1 LNSLTL
7 LVVAACCFVLGYR
20 YYSAFLA
27 ARVVAV
33 NPARPTPAHRY
44 HDGKDYV
51 PTNRYVLFGHHFA
64 AISGAGP
71 LIGPVLAAQWGVL
84 PSAVWIVIGAVLA
97 GAVHDFIILVS
108 SVRCRGMSLSEIAGL
123 HIGPVARITTS
134 IAILFIIMTALAGL
148 AIAVVKAL
156 SESSWGVFSIA
167 ATIPV
172 ALFVGLYLHVFRPG
186 RVAEASVIGVSL
198 VLAAVILGARVPG
211 SSWEQYFLLT
221 ERQLKIAL
229 PTYGFIASV
238 LPVWM
243 LLCPRDYLSSYMK
256 IGTIGLL
263 AVGVAVVHP
272 MLRMPLTTSFVAG
285 GGVVVPGTV
294 WPFVCITIM
303 CGAVSG
309 FHALIGSG
317 TTPKMINSEGDLRFI
332 GYGAML
338 MEGFVAIMAL
348 IAASSLL
355 PHDYFAINA
364 KSLDLVP
371 AWAGSKTN
379 LAELTRMVGETN
391 LVGRTGGAVSLA
403 VGMAQIFSG
412 IPGMRSLMAYWY
424 HFAIMFE
431 ALFILTAVDT
441 GTRVARFIV
450 HEFANLRSS
459 MGRTDAQDVVA
470 AARGAAA
477 AAQPFPA
484 PDDDAARPASYRT
497 VVLTSAVA
505 SLCWGYLLYNND
517 ISAIWPMFGIANQ
530 LLAAIALAIGT
541 AFILRTSAPRYAL
554 ATALPMAFL
563 LVTTEY
569 AGGLSVARS
578 YLPQHSYLNAG
589 LTLAMMAMALVI
601 TADSARAWA
610 QALRRRGVMAPEAPV
625 AEKVEVGTRV

>member
-1 LNSLTL
+1 MNSLTL
-7 LVVAACCFVLGYR
+7 LVVAACCFALGYR

-27 ARVVAV
+27 SKVATV
-33 NPARPTPAHRY
+33 NPERPTPAHCF

-108 SVRCRGMSLSEIAGL
+108 SVRCRGMSLSEIAGT
-123 HIGPVARITTS
+123 HIGPTARMVTS
-134 IAILFIIMTALAGL
+134 IAILFIIITALAGL

-156 SESSWGVFSIA
+156 TGSIWGTFSIA
-167 ATIPV
+167 ATIPI
-172 ALFVGLYLHVFRPG
+172 ALFVGLYLHVLRPG
-186 RVAEASVIGVSL
+186 KVGEASVIGVLL
-198 VLAAVILGARVPG
+198 VFAAVILGARVPG
-211 SSWEQYFLLT
+211 TSWGHYFMLT
-221 ERQLKIAL
+221 ETQLKLAL

-256 IGTIGLL
+256 IGTISLL
-263 AVGVAVVHP
+263 AVGIAVVHP
-272 MLRMPLTTSFVAG
+272 QLRMPLTTDFIRG

-338 MEGFVAIMAL
+338 VEGFVAIIAL

-355 PHDYFAINA
+355 PYDYFAINA
-364 KSLDLVP
+364 KSLALVP
-371 AWAGSKTN
+371 AWAGTHSN
-379 LAELTRMVGETN
+379 LGHLTRMVGEKS
-391 LVGRTGGAVSLA
+391 LAGRTGGAVSLA

-412 IPGMRSLMAYWY
+412 IPGMRGLMAYWY

-450 HEFANLRSS
+450 QEFAQIRGARLES
-459 MGRTDAQDVVA
+459 MTSAQPQAADAPA
-470 AARGAAA
+470 AENHERARGASI
-477 AAQPFPA
+477 PA
-484 PDDDAARPASYRT
+484 I
-497 VVLTSAVA
+497 VVTSGVA
-505 SLCWGYLLYNND
+505 CFCWGYLLYGND
-517 ISAIWPMFGIANQ
+517 IASIWPMFGIANQ

-541 AFILRTSAPRYAL
+541 TVILRTTKPVHAL
-554 ATALPMAFL
+554 ATALPLAFL
-563 LVTTEY
+563 LVTTLY
-569 AGGLSVARS
+569 AGELSVART
-578 YLPQHSYLNAG
+578 YLPQRQYLNTG
-589 LTLAMMAMALVI
+589 LTIAMMLMAIII
-601 TADSARAWA
+601 TLASARVWIRVLGGKE
-610 QALRRRGVMAPEAPV
+610 LRVREVP
-625 AEKVEVGTRV
+625 VEVPSEA